1 MELVRELS
9 LSFADD
15 GKRVKVLI
23 FATLAYIIGLSL
35 SLSLTQHDAI
45 DLSGLCSR
53 LHGGR
58 CICWYSTSA
67 GWKQKNFGI
76 HGLG

>member
-35 SLSLTQHDAI
+35 SLI
-45 DLSGLCSR
+45 D
-53 LHGGR
+53 
-58 CICWYSTSA
+58 TT
-67 GWKQKNFGI
+67 
-76 HGLG
+76 